1 MSNFVEVCAEDDVP
15 HLEGRRVVI
24 NGFYV
29 GIFNTEEGFYAIGEV
44 CPHMGGPLADG
55 DVAATTV
62 SCPLHARKIEMKTG
76 EVENDDLSR
85 VLTFPVKVEEG
96 KILVDAEILDTQPE
110 MEEEEDQE
118 DQEEEHEEGEDDGGE
133 EEAVA

>member
-1 MSNFVEVCAEDDVP
+1 MSEQSWVEVCAENDVP

-29 GIFNTEEGFYAIGEV
+29 AVFNTEEGFFATGEV
-44 CPHMGGPLADG
+44 CPHMGGPLSDG

-62 SCPLHARKIEMKTG
+62 SCPLHARKIELKTG
-76 EVENDDLSR
+76 VIQNDDLSR

-96 KILVDAEILDTQPE
+96 KILVDARILYTQPE
-110 MEEEEDQE
+110 VEED
-118 DQEEEHEEGEDDGGE
+118 DDE
-133 EEAVA
+133 QDAVA

>member
-1 MSNFVEVCAEDDVP
+1 MSNFVEVCVEDAVP
-15 HLEGRRVVI
+15 YLEGRRVVI

-29 GIFNTEEGFYAIGEV
+29 GIFNTEEGFYAISEV
-44 CPHMGGPLADG
+44 CPHMGGPLTDG
-55 DVAATTV
+55 DIAATTV

-76 EVENDDLSR
+76 EVKNDDLSR

-96 KILVDAEILDTQPE
+96 KVLVDAEILYTQPE
-110 MEEEEDQE
+110 MQQEEEQEEEDE
-118 DQEEEHEEGEDDGGE
+118 SDGGE

>member
-15 HLEGRRVVI
+15 YLEGRRVVV

-62 SCPLHARKIEMKTG
+62 SCPLHARKIELKTG
-76 EVENDDLSR
+76 EVKNDDLSR

-96 KILVDAEILDTQPE
+96 KILVDAEILDMQPE
-110 MEEEEDQE
+110 MTE
-118 DQEEEHEEGEDDGGE
+118 DQEEEHEEEEDDGGE

>member
-1 MSNFVEVCAEDDVP
+1 MSRWIEVCAAEDVP
-15 HLEGRRVVI
+15 WLEGRRVVV

-29 GIFNTEEGFYAIGEV
+29 AVFNTEEGFFAVCDV
-44 CPHMGGPLADG
+44 CPHMGGPLSDG

-76 EVENDDLSR
+76 CVQNDDLSR
-85 VLTFPVKVEEG
+85 VLTFPVKIEES
-96 KILVDAEILDTQPE
+96 KILVDVEIMYTQPE
-110 MEEEEDQE
+110 TE
-118 DQEEEHEEGEDDGGE
+118 DQEEEGQEAGYE

>member
-15 HLEGRRVVI
+15 YLEGRRVVI

-29 GIFNTEEGFYAIGEV
+29 GIFNTEEGFYAISEV
-44 CPHMGGPLADG
+44 CPHMGGPLSDG

-76 EVENDDLSR
+76 EVKNDDLSR
-85 VLTFPVKVEEG
+85 ILTFPVKIEDG
-96 KILVDAEILDTQPE
+96 KVLVDAEILYTQPK
-110 MEEEEDQE
+110 MEE
-118 DQEEEHEEGEDDGGE
+118 DQEEEHEEDEGDGGE

>member
-15 HLEGRRVVI
+15 YLEGRRVVI

-55 DVAATTV
+55 DIAATTV

-76 EVENDDLSR
+76 EVQNDDLSR

-96 KILVDAEILDTQPE
+96 KVLVDAEILYTQPE
-110 MEEEEDQE
+110 MKEEE

>member
-1 MSNFVEVCAEDDVP
+1 MSNYVEVCAEDDVP
-15 HLEGRRVVI
+15 YLEGRRVVI

-55 DVAATTV
+55 DIAATTV
-62 SCPLHARKIEMKTG
+62 SCPLHARKIELKTG
-76 EVENDDLSR
+76 EVKNDDLSR
-85 VLTFPVKVEEG
+85 VFTFPVKVEDG
-96 KILVDAEILDTQPE
+96 KVLVDAEILYTQPE
-110 MEEEEDQE
+110 TEEAQEEEEQE
-118 DQEEEHEEGEDDGGE
+118 AGDG

>member
-15 HLEGRRVVI
+15 YLEGRRVVI

-29 GIFNTEEGFYAIGEV
+29 GIFNTEVGFYAIGEV

>member
-15 HLEGRRVVI
+15 YLEGRRVVV

-29 GIFNTEEGFYAIGEV
+29 GIFNTEEGFYAISEV

-76 EVENDDLSR
+76 EVKNDDLSR

-96 KILVDAEILDTQPE
+96 KILVDAEILYTQPE
-110 MEEEEDQE
+110 MEQ
-118 DQEEEHEEGEDDGGE
+118 DQEEKQEEDEGNGGE